1 VINFFRSEE
10 ALNQWLV
17 RYPELKDKP
26 HGTIEQALAEIKKRQ
41 KT

>member
-26 HGTIEQALAEIKKRQ
+26 RGTIEQTLDEVKKRQ
-41 KT
+41 KQ

>member
-1 VINFFRSEE
+1 VINLFRSEE

-17 RYPELKDKP
+17 QYPELKDKP
-26 HGTIEQALAEIKKRQ
+26 HGTVEQALVEIKKRQ